1 MSLTSIEVVNVL
13 YQYVKNSVLFSDA
26 AKPTGKLKKYQRAVN
41 SNDEDVVINGLPI
54 NEEPVQECVLNIN
67 VYVSNYE
74 TTNNGVIDKSE
85 PDTERILYLSKLA
98 KQALNNG
105 KEIWD
110 VAGNYCFKLQQDR
123 IEPDDN
129 YQHYINF
136 RVEFYS
142 LNI

>member
-13 YQYVKNSVLFSDA
+13 YQYIKNSVLFSDA
-26 AKPTGKLKKYQRAVN
+26 KKPTGSLKKYQRAVN
-41 SNDEDVVINGLPI
+41 SIGEDVVINGLPI
-54 NEEPVQECVLNIN
+54 NQEPVQECVLNIN
-67 VYVSNYE
+67 AFVQNLSI
-74 TTNNGVIDKSE
+74 TTNGNIDRSE
-85 PDTERILYLSKLA
+85 PDTARILVLSNLV

-110 VAGNYCFKLQQDR
+110 TAGAYCFKLQQDR
-123 IEPDDN
+123 VEPDEN
-129 YQHYINF
+129 NQHYINF